1 MMMMMMMMMMMKK
14 KRGQFFLLLLP
25 ERGSRSLTTTLT
37 LTKMATP
44 LRLCPRN
51 ILYSLYECRTAIAP
65 YLLNQCVSYSSSNR
79 FNDDNNS
86 SIVTKTKVSKNKDES
101 KLKATP
107 SALCGDDESDDEDED
122 TMEQMF
128 IMGPSVGKV
137 EWGGPTRGGAR
148 PEPTRY
154 GDWERKGR
162 ASDF

>member
-1 MMMMMMMMMMMKK
+1 MMMMKK
-14 KRGQFFLLLLP
+14 KMRRQFFLLLLP
-25 ERGSRSLTTTLT
+25 DRGSRSLTTTLA
-37 LTKMATP
+37 LTKMVTP
-44 LRLCPRN
+44 RCMRPCPRN
-51 ILYSLYECRTAIAP
+51 ILYSFYECRTTIAP

-79 FNDDNNS
+79 FNDDDNS
-86 SIVTKTKVSKNKDES
+86 SIVTKIKVSKNKEES
-101 KLKATP
+101 KLPPPP

-128 IMGPSVGKV
+128 IMGPSIGKV